1 MRGTSVKNLGFGLYA
16 GAPGGYILGT
26 EINKGQPMP
35 PVRADNATV
44 RALQK
49 SNVSRYIQLA
59 SLFRQRIE
67 TGEWKVGAKIPTV
80 KELAEQCGVATMTI
94 RQALDIIEGEGLIE
108 RYRAKGT
115 FVVERPSRD
124 LWCEVKTDWSGLL
137 IARDNAL
144 IEILGDE
151 RGTSL
156 PHRESAIG
164 TPAPTYRHL
173 RRRHSR
179 AGTAF
184 LLGDVY
190 VDERLCPLIPDDA
203 YTRLTAMRLAHELP
217 GHTVEDAVQI
227 VTIGSADL
235 ETASQLNVSIGDPV
249 AKVQRIAVDQ
259 HGDIILLA
267 NGIYRGDMMKIEV
280 KLR

>member
-1 MRGTSVKNLGFGLYA
+1 M
-16 GAPGGYILGT
+16 
-26 EINKGQPMP
+26 QP
-35 PVRADNATV
+35 VTVENATAK
-44 RALQK
+44 ALQK

-59 SLFRQRIE
+59 SLFRRRIE
-67 TGEWKVGAKIPTV
+67 TGEWDVGTKIPTV

-94 RQALDIIEGEGLIE
+94 RQALDLIEEEGLIE

-115 FVVERPSRD
+115 FVIERPKRD

-137 IARDNAL
+137 IARDDAT

-151 RGTSL
+151 RGVTL
-156 PHRESAIG
+156 PRRESDIG
-164 TPAPTYRHL
+164 RPAPLYRHL

-179 AGTAF
+179 AGVPF
-184 LLGDVY
+184 MMGDVF
-190 VDERLCPLIPDDA
+190 VDERLAPLIPDDA
-203 YTRLTAMRLAHELP
+203 YSRLTAMRMAHELP
-217 GHTVEDAVQI
+217 GHTIEDAVQI

-235 ETASQLNVSIGDPV
+235 EIATELNVSIGDPV

-259 HGDIILLA
+259 HGDIVLLA

>member
-1 MRGTSVKNLGFGLYA
+1 
-16 GAPGGYILGT
+16 
-26 EINKGQPMP
+26 MP
-35 PVRADNATV
+35 DGRTGNATV

-59 SLFRQRIE
+59 SLFRQRIDS
-67 TGEWKVGAKIPTV
+67 GDWAVGSQIPTV

-94 RQALDIIEGEGLIE
+94 RQALDLLEGEGLIE
-108 RYRAKGT
+108 RFRAKGT
-115 FVVERPSRD
+115 FVLERPSRD
-124 LWCEVKTDWSGLL
+124 LWCEVQTDWSGLL
-137 IARDNAL
+137 IARDNAT

-151 RGTSL
+151 RHTPL
-156 PHRESAIG
+156 PRHDATIG
-164 TPAPTYRHL
+164 AAAPAYRHL

-179 AGTAF
+179 DGAAF
-184 LLGDVY
+184 LLADVY
-190 VDERLCPLIPDDA
+190 VDERICPLIPEEH
-203 YTRLTAMRLAHELP
+203 YTRMTAMRLIAELP
-217 GHTVEDAVQI
+217 GHPIADARQI

-235 ETASQLNVSIGDPV
+235 ETASELNVSIGDPV

-259 HGDIILLA
+259 QGDIILLA

>member
-1 MRGTSVKNLGFGLYA
+1 M
-16 GAPGGYILGT
+16 P
-26 EINKGQPMP
+26 KGRNQ
-35 PVRADNATV
+35 NATV
-44 RALQK
+44 EALQK

-67 TGEWKVGAKIPTV
+67 SGEWETGTKIPTV

-94 RQALDIIEGEGLIE
+94 RQALDILEEEGLIE
-108 RYRAKGT
+108 RFRAKGT
-115 FVVERPSRD
+115 FVLERPNRD

-137 IARDNAL
+137 IARENAT

-151 RGTSL
+151 RNVPL
-156 PHRESAIG
+156 PRHESSIG
-164 TPAPTYRHL
+164 MPAPSYRHL

-179 AGTAF
+179 DGTPF
-184 LLGDVY
+184 LLADVY
-190 VDERLCPLIPDDA
+190 VDERLCSAIPEEA
-203 YTRLTAMRLAHELP
+203 YTTVTAMRLVSDIP
-217 GHTVEDAVQI
+217 GHTVTDANQI

-235 ETASQLNVSIGDPV
+235 TTATELNISIGEPV
-249 AKVQRIAVDQ
+249 AKVQRMAVDQ
-259 HGDIILLA
+259 NGEVMLLA